1 MKEYIYT
8 ENRFK
13 ALTRTKPE
21 VAAQLADD
29 LQKEVD
35 ARYAFYDAMSK
46 DTEGLISL

>member
-8 ENRFK
+8 ENRYK

>member
-1 MKEYIYT
+1 MCIRDSIYT

-35 ARYAFYDAMSK
+35 ARFAYYEAMSQN
-46 DTEGLISL
+46 TTV